1 MKLKIIHL
9 LNKVINWLQKDEL
22 ICPTCNSCGFID
34 CCGVKDFLDNH
45 IKGKTN
51 CLYEEDIM
59 NDINEIVNNYLN
71 KNNE

>member
-51 CLYEEDIM
+51 CLYETFIIH
-59 NDINEIVNNYLN
+59 DINKCVDNYLN
-71 KNNE
+71 KSE